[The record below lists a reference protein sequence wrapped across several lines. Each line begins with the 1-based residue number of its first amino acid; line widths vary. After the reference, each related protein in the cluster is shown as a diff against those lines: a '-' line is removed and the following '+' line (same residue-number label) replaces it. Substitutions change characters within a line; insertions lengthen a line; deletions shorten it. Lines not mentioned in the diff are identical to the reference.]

1 MFIFELDRD
10 ECVLI
15 DQHGRL
21 SLRFVLLTPAASV
34 CPCAQVL
41 LFLFELDRDE
51 FVLIDQHYN
60 AMCVSPLPSQSNG
73 MYWCILVPL
82 LAGASACLLSHK
94 TGLAGPCIHL

>member
-1 MFIFELDRD
+1 VFIFELDRD

-21 SLRFVLLTPAASV
+21 NLRFVLLAPAASV

-60 AMCVSPLPSQSNG
+60 AMCVTTAVS
-73 MYWCILVPL
+73 V
-82 LAGASACLLSHK
+82 
-94 TGLAGPCIHL
+94 